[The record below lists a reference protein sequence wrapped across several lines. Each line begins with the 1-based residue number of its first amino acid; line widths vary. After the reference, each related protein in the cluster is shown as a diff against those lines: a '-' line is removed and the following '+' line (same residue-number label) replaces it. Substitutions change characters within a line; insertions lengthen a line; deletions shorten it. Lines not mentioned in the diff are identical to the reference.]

1 MEIAV
6 EPISKEEYTNSYLR
20 NLSTKKYLSQDV
32 FYNYEPLIAQL
43 PKLATGPYFWRI
55 YHAANYSLKVAGNVE
70 SLTPY
75 SADEL
80 MRSHMPA
87 DKMIAI
93 FHPDERNFI
102 LACVTKFS
110 EYVVDKP
117 IAQRNMQS
125 INIYTRIKNAAGE
138 YKWVNMQY
146 PSFTFDD
153 EGKILSG
160 IIVYYDL
167 SEMGFK
173 IDKPFMTIIDSSI
186 NEVFVYKYNG
196 KSDKGPL
203 GIAKRIPG
211 ISKRQA
217 EILYFI
223 SSGKSS
229 KEIAAILNIAVNT
242 VENHRQ
248 RLLKKYGAKTSLELL
263 SSLREHL

>member
-6 EPISKEEYTNSYLR
+6 EPISKEEYTNIYLK
-20 NLSTKKYLSQDV
+20 NLSRKKYLSLNV
-32 FYNYEPLIAQL
+32 IPTYEQLIAKL
-43 PKLATGPYFWRI
+43 PQLATGPYFWRI
-55 YHAANYSLKVAGNVE
+55 YHASNYSLKVAGNVE
-70 SLTPY
+70 AITPY
-75 SADEL
+75 TADEL
-80 MRSHMPA
+80 MLSHMPG

-93 FHPDERNFI
+93 FHPDERHFI
-102 LACVTKFS
+102 LACVAKFS
-110 EYVVDKP
+110 EYVINKP
-117 IAQRNMQS
+117 LSQKNMQS
-125 INIYTRIKNAAGE
+125 INIYARIQNANSV
-138 YKWVNMQY
+138 YKWVNIQY
-146 PSFTFDD
+146 PAFTFDE
-153 EGKILSG
+153 EGKIVSG

-173 IDKPFMTIIDSSI
+173 IDKPFMTIIDSAI
-186 NEVFVYKYNG
+186 NEVFVYKFNG
-196 KSDKGPL
+196 KSQEGPL
-203 GIAKRIPG
+203 GIAKKIPG

-217 EILYFI
+217 EILYYI